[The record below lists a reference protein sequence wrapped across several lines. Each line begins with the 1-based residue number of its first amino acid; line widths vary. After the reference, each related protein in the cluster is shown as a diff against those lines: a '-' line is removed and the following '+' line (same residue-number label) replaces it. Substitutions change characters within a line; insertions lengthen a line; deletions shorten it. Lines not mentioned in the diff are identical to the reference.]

1 MNATFSLKTS
11 FSSNYIW
18 ELSRVRPPLE
28 VRQVCCIYSSKQI
41 YLSLVSLFHRS
52 CAVVAIWLVSLTMAL
67 PKVTYIDFSGGCTW
81 SVGQNKWLYFLVPA
95 FLVYYVASLLTAALS
110 SLTSIAAGARWPPTD
125 ATRKLLRCSLVPLW
139 FLQLA
144 GCHIEFVNV
153 LSPHVI

>member
-81 SVGQNKWLYFLVPA
+81 SVGQNKWFLP
-95 FLVYYVASLLTAALS
+95 FWFTMWPLSSASPLTAALS